1 MIRRGARINGK
12 AIPDGLFQEN
22 HTHVLSY
29 LPVEISNEER
39 HCQSSALVF
48 GDTNGS
54 IEAVLFEG
62 DPRSGTTSPIDR
74 SDETGTSFG
83 KGLKVSMVQVIKSS
97 RMMQIS
103 VLSIMIW

>member
-39 HCQSSALVF
+39 HCQSSALVV

-62 DPRSGTTSPIDR
+62 DPRSGTTNPI
-74 SDETGTSFG
+74 DETGTSFG